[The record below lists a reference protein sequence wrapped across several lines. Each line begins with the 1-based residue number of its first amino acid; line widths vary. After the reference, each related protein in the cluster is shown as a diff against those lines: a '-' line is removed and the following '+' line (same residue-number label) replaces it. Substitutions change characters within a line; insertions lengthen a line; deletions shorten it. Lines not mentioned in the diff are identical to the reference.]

1 MTQSV
6 CALDTYLL
14 DPGFHGEWY
23 ANTWYANELKNL
35 SNVIYDSVTIL
46 KYTIDYMNVISC

>member
-6 CALDTYLL
+6 CALDTYIL

-23 ANTWYANELKNL
+23 ANTWYANELKKL
-35 SNVIYDSVTIL
+35 SNVIYDSVIIL
-46 KYTIDYMNVISC
+46 KYTIDYMNVLFC